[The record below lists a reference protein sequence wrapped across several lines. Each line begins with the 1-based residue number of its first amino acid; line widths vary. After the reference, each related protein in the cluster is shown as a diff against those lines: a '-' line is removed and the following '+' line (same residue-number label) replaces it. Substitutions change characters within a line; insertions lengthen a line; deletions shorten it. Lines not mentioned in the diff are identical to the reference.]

1 MPRKTSSRKQAE
13 NKKSA
18 AQHANTTSGQS
29 VPKPASE
36 AQDVE
41 RKIGQFSEAGNPP
54 LIKK

>member
-1 MPRKTSSRKQAE
+1 MSRKTSSRKQAE
-13 NKKSA
+13 NKKAA
-18 AQHANTTSGQS
+18 AQQAKNTSGHS